1 MRILVT
7 GGAGFVGSALVRRL
21 AEDGHEVR
29 VLDDFSRGHAA
40 RLDGMTVLQAARA
53 VYLHLADTQWAD
65 VAELGLAWLKD
76 CEAVL

>member
-40 RLDGMTVLQAARA
+40 RLDGVKC
-53 VYLHLADTQWAD
+53 YLLPGD
-65 VAELGLAWLKD
+65 VRWL
-76 CEAVL
+76 